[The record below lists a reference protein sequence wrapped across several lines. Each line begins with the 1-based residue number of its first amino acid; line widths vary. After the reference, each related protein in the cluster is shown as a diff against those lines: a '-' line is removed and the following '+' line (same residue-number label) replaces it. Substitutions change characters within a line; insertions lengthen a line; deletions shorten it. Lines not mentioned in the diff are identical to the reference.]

1 MNIYTPYTYLI
12 TFLPTGQR
20 YYGVRTKRGC
30 HPTDLWNSYYTS
42 SKEVRQLIKQHGC
55 GSFTTE
61 IRRTFRTR
69 EQAIAWE
76 HRVLRRLDAACNPQY
91 LNRNNGDRK
100 FYGGGVPVGFK
111 HTEDAKQRMSINS
124 SGSKNPNWGGKA
136 FTGETRRK
144 LSEARK
150 GFKESPEVVAAKRER
165 MKGENNPNYGKKFHW
180 WNDGTRNSLVEQCP
194 GEGWVRGRLW
204 ADGHRAKMEASRH
217 KKGEHH

>member
-42 SKEVRQLIKQHGC
+42 SKEVRQLIKEHSC
-55 GSFTTE
+55 GAFTTE
-61 IRRTFRTR
+61 VRRTFRTR

-76 HRVLRRLDAACNPQY
+76 HRVLRRLDAARNPQY

-100 FYGGGVPVGFK
+100 FINNGITMNGRQ
-111 HTEDAKQRMSINS
+111 HTEDAKRRMAINS
-124 SGSKNPNWGGKA
+124 SGPKNPNWGGKA
-136 FTGETRRK
+136 FTDETRRK

-150 GFKESPEVVAAKRER
+150 GFKESPEVIEAKRQR
-165 MKGENNPNYGKKFHW
+165 MLGENNPNYGKTFAW
-180 WNDGTRNSLVEQCP
+180 WNDGTHNKLVEQCP

-204 ADGHRAKMEASRH
+204 AAGHREKMLASRH
-217 KKGEHH
+217 PK